1 MRKNLFYLKNVVIV
15 VCFIHAA
22 TLVKA
27 QNTQHVVE
35 KIYFPSAQE
44 WQVKSP
50 QFFKIDSLKLNEAI
64 QFSIQNETKYP
75 RNPWLTQAM
84 QFGKEPFSDPV
95 GPMLERGGL
104 SGIIVYKG
112 YIIAQWGDPNKVESC
127 NSVTKS
133 FVSSTIG
140 LAYERGLIHS
150 LEDKVYTY
158 LPPIE
163 TASFTEETKNQNPID
178 KKSFI
183 FPFDTPHNR
192 KISWDNLLRQTSDW
206 EGTLWGKPDWADRPS
221 DKQDEWL
228 TRKRNE
234 PGTSYKYNDTRV
246 NALALAATSVWHQS
260 LPEVFRENIMKPIGA
275 SNSWTWTGYQNSWIV
290 LDGKLVQSVSGGGHF
305 GGGMFINGYDMAR
318 FGLFTLRKGNWQG
331 KQILSADWFKKATT
345 PTNVN
350 PEYGFMNYFLNTQQK
365 MYPSAPASAY
375 AHIGNGTNMIY
386 VDEEND
392 LVVVVRWIENNAI
405 DNFLKKLL
413 ASLPNKK

>member
-15 VCFIHAA
+15 VGLIHVA
-22 TLVKA
+22 TLLKA

-35 KIYFPSAQE
+35 KFYFPSAQE

-112 YIIAQWGDPNKVESC
+112 YIIAKWGDPSKVESC

-140 LAYERGLIHS
+140 LAYERGLIRS

-163 TASFTEETKNQNPID
+163 TAPFTEETKNQNPID

-183 FPFDTPHNR
+183 FPFDTPHNQ

-246 NALALAATSVWHQS
+246 NALALAATTVWHQS

-290 LDGKLVQSVSGGGHF
+290 FDGKLVQSVSGGGHF

-413 ASLPNKK
+413 ASLPNNK

>member
-1 MRKNLFYLKNVVIV
+1 MRNFLFYLKNGVVV
-15 VCFIHAA
+15 VASI
-22 TLVKA
+22 LVVA
-27 QNTQHVVE
+27 SVEAQHVQHVIE
-35 KIYFPSAQE
+35 KVYYPSADE
-44 WQVKSP
+44 WQIKSP
-50 QFFKIDSLKLNEAI
+50 AFFQIDSLQLNEAI

-104 SGIIVYKG
+104 SGIVVYKG
-112 YIIAQWGDPNKVESC
+112 YIIAKWGDPSKVESC

-140 LAYERGLIHS
+140 LAYERGFIRS
-150 LEDKVYTY
+150 LDDKVYTY

-163 TASFTEETKNQNPID
+163 MAQFTEESTHQNPID
-178 KKSFI
+178 KKSFL

-206 EGTLWGKPDWADRPS
+206 EGTLWSKPDWADRPS

-228 TRKRNE
+228 TRTRNE

-246 NALALAATSVWHQS
+246 NALALAATTVWHQS
-260 LPEVFRENIMKPIGA
+260 LPQVFRENIMQPIGA
-275 SNSWTWTGYQNSWIV
+275 SNSWTWTGYRNSWIV

-318 FGLFTLRKGNWQG
+318 FGLLTLRKGNWQG

-345 PTNVN
+345 PTSAN
-350 PEYGFMNYFLNTQQK
+350 PEYGFMNYFLNTNQK

-405 DNFLKKLL
+405 DIFLKKLL
-413 ASLPNKK
+413 AALPAKK

>member
-15 VCFIHAA
+15 VGLIHVA
-22 TLVKA
+22 TLLKA

-35 KIYFPSAQE
+35 KFYFPSAQE

-112 YIIAQWGDPNKVESC
+112 YIIAKWGDPSKVESC

-140 LAYERGLIHS
+140 LAYERGLIRS

-163 TASFTEETKNQNPID
+163 TAPFTEETKNQNPID

-183 FPFDTPHNR
+183 FPFDTPHNQ

-246 NALALAATSVWHQS
+246 NALALAATTVWHQS

-413 ASLPNKK
+413 ASLPNNK

>member
-1 MRKNLFYLKNVVIV
+1 M
-15 VCFIHAA
+15 
-22 TLVKA
+22 
-27 QNTQHVVE
+27 
-35 KIYFPSAQE
+35 
-44 WQVKSP
+44 
-50 QFFKIDSLKLNEAI
+50 
-64 QFSIQNETKYP
+64 
-75 RNPWLTQAM
+75 
-84 QFGKEPFSDPV
+84 
-95 GPMLERGGL
+95 
-104 SGIIVYKG
+104 
-112 YIIAQWGDPNKVESC
+112 
-127 NSVTKS
+127 
-133 FVSSTIG
+133 
-140 LAYERGLIHS
+140 
-150 LEDKVYTY
+150 
-158 LPPIE
+158 
-163 TASFTEETKNQNPID
+163 
-178 KKSFI
+178 
-183 FPFDTPHNR
+183 
-192 KISWDNLLRQTSDW
+192 
-206 EGTLWGKPDWADRPS
+206 
-221 DKQDEWL
+221 
-228 TRKRNE
+228 
-234 PGTSYKYNDTRV
+234 

>member
-1 MRKNLFYLKNVVIV
+1 MRKILFYLKNVVTV
-15 VCFIHAA
+15 VCWIHVA
-22 TLVKA
+22 TLVNA
-27 QNTQHVVE
+27 QNTQHLTE
-35 KIYFPSAQE
+35 KLYFPSAQE

-104 SGIIVYKG
+104 SGIVVYKG
-112 YIIAQWGDPNKVESC
+112 YIIAQWGDPSKVESC

-140 LAYERGLIHS
+140 LAYERGLIRS

-163 TASFTEETKNQNPID
+163 TAPFTEETKNQNPID

-246 NALALAATSVWHQS
+246 NALALAATTVWHQS

-413 ASLPNKK
+413 ASLPNNK